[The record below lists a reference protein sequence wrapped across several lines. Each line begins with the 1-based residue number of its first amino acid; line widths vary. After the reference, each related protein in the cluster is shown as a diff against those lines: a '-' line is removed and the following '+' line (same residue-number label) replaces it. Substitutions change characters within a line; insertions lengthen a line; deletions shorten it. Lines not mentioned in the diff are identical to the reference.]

1 MMEIVIM
8 NIKEKKDEWQT
19 AIRENALGDKTK
31 KAKDNIREENY
42 NKIITKFLTL
52 LRTRLAQ
59 QGLVDWVKEG
69 LLSLTLKKKLTVS
82 SNSFETE
89 FIWLVFADITPV
101 FIVGDRQGRG
111 KGDRMVV

>member
-42 NKIITKFLTL
+42 NKIFNTLTNQTSAA
-52 LRTRLAQ
+52 RIS
-59 QGLVDWVKEG
+59 GLSEG
-69 LLSLTLKKKLTVS
+69 RVAVI
-82 SNSFETE
+82 N
-89 FIWLVFADITPV
+89 A
-101 FIVGDRQGRG
+101 
-111 KGDRMVV
+111 

>member
-42 NKIITKFLTL
+42 NKIFNTLTNQTSAA
-52 LRTRLAQ
+52 RIS
-59 QGLVDWVKEG
+59 GLSEG
-69 LLSLTLKKKLTVS
+69 RVAGI
-82 SNSFETE
+82 N
-89 FIWLVFADITPV
+89 A
-101 FIVGDRQGRG
+101 
-111 KGDRMVV
+111 

>member
-42 NKIITKFLTL
+42 NKIFNTLTNQTSAA
-52 LRTRLAQ
+52 RIS
-59 QGLVDWVKEG
+59 GLSE
-69 LLSLTLKKKLTVS
+69 
-82 SNSFETE
+82 
-89 FIWLVFADITPV
+89 
-101 FIVGDRQGRG
+101 GRG
-111 KGDRMVV
+111 AGINA